1 MRHADRYGAFYLSGA
16 STQAAGPQWVVLQSH
31 VRGLP
36 KIFPSAIA
44 CLVAAATLSWLGR
57 VADMPFA
64 SNPPGGTYF
73 SAGIDAAS
81 VQD

>member
-1 MRHADRYGAFYLSGA
+1 MRGLLVRAGRVLIG
-16 STQAAGPQWVVLQSH
+16 STVGVLAKPRS
-31 VRGLP
+31 RLP

-44 CLVAAATLSWLGR
+44 CLATLSWLAR
-57 VADMPFA
+57 VADMPSA